1 MPGLNSWFHGL
12 HLIKKKKM
20 KEEKD
25 DVPLFKNW
33 TQWYIAVILFLV
45 LLIILFSLLTNY
57 YS

>member
-1 MPGLNSWFHGL
+1 
-12 HLIKKKKM
+12 M